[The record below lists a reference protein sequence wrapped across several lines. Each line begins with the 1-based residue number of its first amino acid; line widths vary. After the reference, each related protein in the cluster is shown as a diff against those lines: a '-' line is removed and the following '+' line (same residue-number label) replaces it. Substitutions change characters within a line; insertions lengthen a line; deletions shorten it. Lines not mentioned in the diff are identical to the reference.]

1 MAAGWSFLVLA
12 SLVLDGEAAIRSGD
26 VAVVARGSDACPS
39 AAGIAAELG
48 RLAGSA
54 PSRDVADRA
63 EVDAEATG
71 IRVRLYRADGGLV
84 GERAIA
90 TGADCGERVAAAAV
104 VIATW
109 EAALRSD
116 VTLELHAVGA
126 DRAPLLP
133 PEPSPWSLSVAAQ
146 GLGVASAVGSWTAGG
161 AVDFQLAHARG
172 YGLRGAVWATGFR
185 SQDLGGE
192 SGGRA
197 RWARWAVGV
206 GPSYQ
211 RAVGSLLLSAFGQLA
226 LGQIFVTGEG
236 FDRTYSDWSA
246 NIGARAG
253 LEVGLMR
260 PGLSPLLGVG
270 AVVWPGSQQA
280 RAIGVPQ
287 TAELPAVDMF
297 VSLGGRWNP
306 GGPR

>member
-1 MAAGWSFLVLA
+1 MAAGSLFVLVCLA
-12 SLVLDGEAAIRSGD
+12 LDGEAAIRSGD
-26 VAVVARGSDACPS
+26 VAVLTHGMGGCPS

-54 PSRDVADRA
+54 QSRVLADRA
-63 EVDAEATG
+63 EVDGEAKG
-71 IRVRLYRADGGLV
+71 IRVHLYRADGALV
-84 GERAIA
+84 GERAIE
-90 TGADCGERVAAAAV
+90 TGADCGERAAAAAV

-116 VTLELHAVGA
+116 VTLELSAVGA
-126 DRAPLLP
+126 ERVPALP

-146 GLGVASAVGSWTAGG
+146 GLGVASAGGSWTAGG

-172 YGLRGAVWATGFR
+172 FGLRGAIWATGFR

-192 SGGRA
+192 SGRA
-197 RWARWAVGV
+197 RWTRWAVGV

-211 RAVGSLLLSAFGQLA
+211 RAAGDLLLSAFGQLA
-226 LGQIFVTGEG
+226 LGQIFVAGEG

-246 NIGARAG
+246 SVGARAG
-253 LEVGLMR
+253 IDVGLMR
-260 PGLSPLLGVG
+260 RGLSPVLGVG

-280 RAIGVPQ
+280 EAIGVPE
-287 TAELPAVDMF
+287 TVELPAVDMF
-297 VSLGGRWNP
+297 VSLGLRWNP